1 MLGLAWLRRRKAGL
15 PVLGEDERA
24 SNALVVAFG
33 MVIPAIALVR
43 LFIVANFSVAS
54 GTQAPRRG
62 TTALTVEVIGHQ
74 WWWEVRYPGT
84 HGGDGQR
91 DPHPAGTSVD
101 VLARPADVIHSFW
114 VPELNRKIDMIPGRT
129 NRVVLEADRPGI
141 YRGQCAEFCG
151 LQHAHMAMW
160 VVAQPA
166 GAFEAWLRAM
176 RGPAARPRTR
186 GPRGRAVFLTQ
197 GCADCHADPRHAARG
212 RIGPDL
218 THLASRETLAALT
231 IPNDPADLAR
241 GSATR
246 STSSPATGCRTSA
259 CAAPTCARSSP
270 TWRACASDGR
280 RRVAAARR
288 NLELLDRIWPSARR
302 ARVADHDR
310 PQADRALY
318 LFTRSAF
325 FAAGGVEALVMR
337 TQLMAPTSTCVGPGA
352 YNELLTMHGVTMI
365 FFFVIPVT
373 TGAFGN
379 YLVPPHD
386 RRPRHGLPAA
396 ERHVVLGLRR
406 LGVFLYAGLFS
417 GHGPD
422 AGWFNYVP
430 LASRQYT
437 PDSGIDFYCLGLLF
451 NGISTTAAAINF
463 IVTILRLRAPGMS
476 LNRMPLFCYAFLA
489 VSFAIVFALPP
500 LNLALIFLELERRL
514 GFSLLRRR
522 PRRRPAAVAA
532 PVLDLRPPRGLHHHP
547 ARVRHR
553 DVDHPDVRAP
563 PMVAFPLVALAEIL
577 VAFIGFGVWA
587 HHMFAVGL
595 PTATTVYFAAASLII
610 VIPSGIQLFAWITTI
625 LSGTPVFRTPLL
637 WIIGF
642 IVFFITG
649 GLTGIMFAAIPF
661 DQQVT
666 DTYFVVAHFHFVI
679 FGRGGVPD
687 PRRALLLVP
696 EGDGAGCTTSGS
708 AGVASG

>member
-1 MLGLAWLRRRKAGL
+1 MATAESAAG
-15 PVLGEDERA
+15 
-24 SNALVVAFG
+24 
-33 MVIPAIALVR
+33 
-43 LFIVANFSVAS
+43 
-54 GTQAPRRG
+54 
-62 TTALTVEVIGHQ
+62 
-74 WWWEVRYPGT
+74 
-84 HGGDGQR
+84 
-91 DPHPAGTSVD
+91 
-101 VLARPADVIHSFW
+101 
-114 VPELNRKIDMIPGRT
+114 
-129 NRVVLEADRPGI
+129 
-141 YRGQCAEFCG
+141 
-151 LQHAHMAMW
+151 
-160 VVAQPA
+160 
-166 GAFEAWLRAM
+166 
-176 RGPAARPRTR
+176 
-186 GPRGRAVFLTQ
+186 
-197 GCADCHADPRHAARG
+197 
-212 RIGPDL
+212 
-218 THLASRETLAALT
+218 
-231 IPNDPADLAR
+231 
-241 GSATR
+241 
-246 STSSPATGCRTSA
+246 
-259 CAAPTCARSSP
+259 
-270 TWRACASDGR
+270 
-280 RRVAAARR
+280 RR
-288 NLELLDRIWPSARR
+288 NLELLDRIWTERPG
-302 ARVADHDR
+302 VLGWLTTTDHKR
-310 PQADRALY
+310 IGLLY
-318 LFTRSAF
+318 LFTASAF

-337 TQLMAPTSTCVGPGA
+337 TQLMAPDQDLVGPGA
-352 YNELLTMHGVTMI
+352 YNELLTVHGVTMV

-379 YLVPPHD
+379 YLVPLMIGARD
-386 RRPRHGLPAA
+386 MAFPRLNAMSYWVYAA
-396 ERHVVLGLRR
+396 S
-406 LGVFLYAGLFS
+406 GVFLYAGLFS

-500 LNLALIFLELERRL
+500 LNLALIFLELDRRL
-514 GFSLLRRR
+514 GFHFYDVAHGGDPLLWQHLFWIFGHPEVYIIILPAFGIATSIIPTFVRRR
-522 PRRRPAAVAA
+522 
-532 PVLDLRPPRGLHHHP
+532 
-547 ARVRHR
+547 
-553 DVDHPDVRAP
+553 
-563 PMVAFPLVALAEIL
+563 MVAFPLVALAEIL

-679 FGRGGVPD
+679 FGAAVFPILGGLFYWFPKVTGRMYDERLGRASFWVTFAGTAVTFFPMHIVGLLGM
-687 PRRALLLVP
+687 PRRDYTYARGLGWSGLNLVETLGSYLLTAGLLLVVGNLAVSLFRGAPAGSDPWGGDTLEWSTTSPPPPYNYAVIPKISSAYAMWDRADREEDARRLARGEGLLTGGHETPGSTVLDARADAVREMPAHSAGPPLIAVALSGMFALLLLGHWIAATVFAAL
-696 EGDGAGCTTSGS
+696 GLFV
-708 AGVASG
+708 VAAWLWEEPAAA